1 MSENMTCRQI
11 LRDLKHCDNVFP
23 GAAIEAARLHRDEII
38 PGLIAEI
45 HDATK
50 ASDDGSIVAT
60 WGHIAA
66 LFLLME
72 FDAKE
77 AFPAILLSMCSVEA
91 EELYGDFITED
102 LKYIAARLAEGP
114 EQLAPAIHDPDVYE
128 YVRGA
133 FVDAIFGMVCLQR
146 ISREVAIQFLRDRLR
161 TAIDN
166 KDTQAVTKTV
176 EVLAMLLAE
185 EARNEVKAAEEAD
198 LVDETWI
205 GECCFEKELAKGA
218 EAFEEAKDLYLQ
230 DHAKISADNLRSLP
244 WFNQKRPVDQTLDS
258 VLQEICQPF
267 TRLPENAVRWARS
280 HREEIK
286 PHLIRIIQ
294 EVPDLAERR
303 STDNELPETH
313 AHIVALYL
321 LTEFDSQEI
330 LPTLLDLLNDS
341 DESVV
346 DCFLDVIDQDMAQ
359 ILGRFADEP
368 DQLKTLISNPDVNE
382 MVRRD
387 AVEAIVWMVTE
398 GKIDRNRAIALLL
411 DWLQESRE
419 SADTILTTW
428 IANSLMDLG
437 ATQACQ
443 TLVEACDAGEME
455 ETWICTEEIQDD
467 LSNGNNTYSQTLED
481 HHSDR
486 IENTVTELR
495 ARDWDGS
502 RSDAMDSDDD
512 WDDDDSDE
520 DDDHDFSG
528 NEEFRK
534 LWISVRDQL
543 SPYQLTEF
551 EQSGVL
557 PALDDFDDF
566 DESDSDD
573 EDDQDRS
580 RVTPTIRLDGPK
592 IGRNDPCPCGSGKKY
607 KKCCAKSDS

>member
-1 MSENMTCRQI
+1 MIITMSENMTCRQI
-11 LRDLKHCDNVFP
+11 LCDLKHCDNVFP
-23 GAAIEAARLHRDEII
+23 GAAFEAARLHRDEII
-38 PGLIAEI
+38 PGLIDEI

-50 ASDDGSIVAT
+50 ASDDKAIVAT

-77 AFPAILLSMCSVEA
+77 AFPAILLSMCSADA

-102 LKYIAARLAEGP
+102 LKHVAARLAEGP
-114 EQLAPAIHDPDVYE
+114 EQLAPAIDDPEVYE
-128 YVRGA
+128 CVRGA
-133 FVDAIFGMVCLQR
+133 FVNAVFAMVCRDR
-146 ISREVAIQFLRDRLR
+146 ISREVAIQFLRDRLK

-166 KDTQAVTKTV
+166 EDTHVVTKAV
-176 EVLAMLLAE
+176 EVLGLLLAD
-185 EARNEVKAAEEAD
+185 EARNDVKAAEEAG
-198 LVDETWI
+198 LVDEAWI
-205 GECCFEKELAKGA
+205 GKNFFEEQLARGSAGFEEEKELC
-218 EAFEEAKDLYLQ
+218 LRYNSN
-230 DHAKISADNLRSLP
+230 ISADNLRSLP
-244 WFNQKRPVDQTLDS
+244 WFNEKRQVAQTLDS
-258 VLQEICQPF
+258 VLQEIYRPF
-267 TRLPENAVRWARS
+267 AYLPMDAVRWARS

-286 PHLIRIIQ
+286 PHLIQIIL
-294 EVPDLAERR
+294 EVPELAKRR
-303 STDNELPETH
+303 SADSELPETH

-321 LTEFDSQEI
+321 LTEFGSQEI
-330 LPTLLDLLNDS
+330 LPTLLDLLSNS
-341 DESVV
+341 DEAVV
-346 DCFLDVIDQDMAQ
+346 DCFLDVVDQDMAQ

-398 GKIDRNRAIALLL
+398 GKIDRNQAIALLL
-411 DWLQESRE
+411 DWLQESRQ

-437 ATQACQ
+437 ASHACQ
-443 TLVEACDAGEME
+443 TLVEACDDGEME
-455 ETWICTEEIQDD
+455 EIWICTEEIEDA
-467 LSNGNNTYSQTLED
+467 LSNGNNTYSQTLEN

-495 ARDWDGS
+495 AWDWDGS
-502 RSDAMDSDDD
+502 RSEVLDSDDD
-512 WDDDDSDE
+512 WDDDGSDE
-520 DDDHDFSG
+520 DDDHGFSG

-534 LWISVRDQL
+534 LWLSVRDQL

-557 PALDDFDDF
+557 PAL

>member
-11 LRDLKHCDNVFP
+11 LCDLKHCDDVFP

-45 HDATK
+45 DEATE
-50 ASDDGSIVAT
+50 ASDDRAIVAT

-77 AFPAILLSMCSVEA
+77 AFPAILLSMCSADVED
-91 EELYGDFITED
+91 LYGDFITED
-102 LKYIAARLAEGP
+102 LKHIAARLAEGP
-114 EQLAPAIHDPDVYE
+114 EQLALVINDLDVYE

-133 FVDAIFGMVCLQR
+133 FVDAVFGMVCLQR

-161 TAIDN
+161 TAIEN
-166 KDTQAVTKTV
+166 EDTHAVTKTV
-176 EVLAMLLAE
+176 EVLGMLLAE
-185 EARNEVKAAEEAD
+185 EARIEVKAAEEAD

-205 GECCFEKELAKGA
+205 GECFFEKELARGP

-230 DHAKISADNLRSLP
+230 YHANISADNLCSLP
-244 WFNQKRPVDQTLDS
+244 SFNQKQQVAQTLDS
-258 VLQEICQPF
+258 VLQEICRPF
-267 TRLPENAVRWARS
+267 AYLPMDAVRWARS

-286 PHLIRIIQ
+286 PHLIQIIQ
-294 EVPDLAERR
+294 EVPELAKRR
-303 STDNELPETH
+303 SADSELPETH

-321 LTEFDSQEI
+321 LTEFGSQEI
-330 LPTLLDLLNDS
+330 LPTLLDLLSDS
-341 DESVV
+341 DEGVV
-346 DCFLDVIDQDMAQ
+346 DCFLDVVDQDMAQ

-368 DQLKTLISNPDVNE
+368 SQLKTLISNPDVNE

-387 AVEAIVWMVTE
+387 AVEAIVWMATE
-398 GKIDRNRAIALLL
+398 GKIDRNQAIALLL

-419 SADTILTTW
+419 SADTFLTTW
-428 IANSLMDLG
+428 IADSLMDLG

-443 TLVEACDAGEME
+443 TLVDACDAGEME
-455 ETWICTEEIQDD
+455 EIWICTEEIEDA
-467 LSNGNNTYSQTLED
+467 LSNGNNTFSQTLEN

-495 ARDWDGS
+495 AWDWDGS
-502 RSDAMDSDDD
+502 RAEVMDADDD
-512 WDDDDSDE
+512 WHDDDLDE
-520 DDDHDFSG
+520 DDDEDLSG

-534 LWISVRDQL
+534 LWLSMRDRFSPEQL
-543 SPYQLTEF
+543 MEF
-551 EQSGVL
+551 AQSGL
-557 PALDDFDDF
+557 PNSLGEF
-566 DESDSDD
+566 DESED
-573 EDDQDRS
+573 EDDHDRLG
-580 RVTPTIRLDGPK
+580 VTPTIRLDSPK
-592 IGRNDPCPCGSGKKY
+592 VGRNDPCPCGSGKKY